1 MQILLLFALTL
12 NHVISFLTKTNRC
25 QQSQGRVDGGRTYF
39 GKRGEG
45 MWRVVWFLGFRHKL
59 EKIRYWDDIT
69 WSKTWLAIRRSNS
82 HEQERT
88 RHGRS
93 TLLTAPRAVRRFF
106 VRHRLLACFS
116 RPEKSGPRCF
126 EQQHKSNKAMEATKS
141 HVQARKHKCDDQLI
155 IECWFHKFRI
165 EGSWNQPNYE
175 FEMLVWRCTNL
186 PTAEAKPEYVNAKAV
201 QATGFKGM
209 PKVLSSTKP
218 NPKSSLANTFI
229 ACQYSLA
236 DCRGQGHITATGL
249 AADGMQI
256 QMIKQQITR
265 QVMA

>member
-1 MQILLLFALTL
+1 
-12 NHVISFLTKTNRC
+12 
-25 QQSQGRVDGGRTYF
+25 
-39 GKRGEG
+39 
-45 MWRVVWFLGFRHKL
+45 
-59 EKIRYWDDIT
+59 
-69 WSKTWLAIRRSNS
+69 
-82 HEQERT
+82 
-88 RHGRS
+88 
-93 TLLTAPRAVRRFF
+93 
-106 VRHRLLACFS
+106 
-116 RPEKSGPRCF
+116 
-126 EQQHKSNKAMEATKS
+126 MEATKS

-155 IECWFHKFRI
+155 IKCWFHKFRI
-165 EGSWNQPNYE
+165 EGSWNLSNYE

-186 PTAEAKPEYVNAKAV
+186 PTAVAKPEYVNAKAV

-265 QVMA
+265 QVPPKRRAGWGNPLTGKGMSAARTQFSISSTSWEFHVIIAYIYAIMEKHWRCC

>member
-1 MQILLLFALTL
+1 M
-12 NHVISFLTKTNRC
+12 NKR
-25 QQSQGRVDGGRTYF
+25 RTCHSCSTPF
-39 GKRGEG
+39 E
-45 MWRVVWFLGFRHKL
+45 LHL
-59 EKIRYWDDIT
+59 
-69 WSKTWLAIRRSNS
+69 
-82 HEQERT
+82 
-88 RHGRS
+88 GRS
-93 TLLTAPRAVRRFF
+93 GGFLWDTACLHASPVQK
-106 VRHRLLACFS
+106 H
-116 RPEKSGPRCF
+116 SGPRCF
-126 EQQHKSNKAMEATKS
+126 EQHKSNKAMEATKS

-165 EGSWNQPNYE
+165 EGSWNQSNYE

-218 NPKSSLANTFI
+218 NPKSSLADTFI

-256 QMIKQQITR
+256 QMIKQFA
-265 QVMA
+265 VVYMAHF

>member
-1 MQILLLFALTL
+1 M
-12 NHVISFLTKTNRC
+12 
-25 QQSQGRVDGGRTYF
+25 
-39 GKRGEG
+39 
-45 MWRVVWFLGFRHKL
+45 
-59 EKIRYWDDIT
+59 
-69 WSKTWLAIRRSNS
+69 
-82 HEQERT
+82 T

-155 IECWFHKFRI
+155 IKCWFHKFRI
-165 EGSWNQPNYE
+165 EGRWNQSNYE

-201 QATGFKGM
+201 QATGFQKQWQPSKSHDLYRHRMGQPSPTHHLM
-209 PKVLSSTKP
+209 SNENTSQLPA
-218 NPKSSLANTFI
+218 SSLKPQVSLI
-229 ACQYSLA
+229 LVLKKLAC
-236 DCRGQGHITATGL
+236 HTWWP
-249 AADGMQI
+249 
-256 QMIKQQITR
+256 
-265 QVMA
+265 VMA

>member
-1 MQILLLFALTL
+1 MVPTVSRILPASFDPGRNLVLTMTGSVGTWGTYPQNMALL
-12 NHVISFLTKTNRC
+12 
-25 QQSQGRVDGGRTYF
+25 
-39 GKRGEG
+39 
-45 MWRVVWFLGFRHKL
+45 
-59 EKIRYWDDIT
+59 
-69 WSKTWLAIRRSNS
+69 IRRSNS
-82 HEQERT
+82 HEQEKT

-165 EGSWNQPNYE
+165 EGSWSQPNYE